1 MKVAL
6 SSVLNGCASVSPA
19 IKWKKKKEKVQRV
32 DVKMNYELDSPCRGS
47 VPSPI
52 AALPYV
58 TVLISDRN
66 TAGQNIYIMPRHNK
80 ASHKQPTKKQSLWE
94 VGICEKKKEKERKMP
109 EAT

>member
-1 MKVAL
+1 
-6 SSVLNGCASVSPA
+6 
-19 IKWKKKKEKVQRV
+19 
-32 DVKMNYELDSPCRGS
+32 MNYELDSPCRGS

-80 ASHKQPTKKQSLWE
+80 ASHRQPTKKQSL
-94 VGICEKKKEKERKMP
+94 
-109 EAT
+109 